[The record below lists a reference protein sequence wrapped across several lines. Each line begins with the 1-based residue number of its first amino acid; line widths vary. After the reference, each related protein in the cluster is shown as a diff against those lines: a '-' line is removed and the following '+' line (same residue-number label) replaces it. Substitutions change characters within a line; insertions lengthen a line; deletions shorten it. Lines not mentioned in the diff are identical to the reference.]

1 MDKLQK
7 KIIRACTVS
16 MSLGFVKGMLPD
28 LKKIYEV
35 VLLSSPGE
43 EMEEIE
49 KQGLA
54 RCIALPMERRI
65 SPIKDFISLCKL
77 IKVFK
82 REKPDM
88 VHSMT
93 PKAGLLCM
101 MAGRLT
107 HVPVRIHTFTGL
119 VWPTAKGLQR
129 WILKMTDRITCS
141 CATHIIPEGQ
151 GVLNDLRTGGIT
163 SKELKVLGYGN
174 VRGIDMTRFSH
185 RPEIIEKARQ
195 IRKND
200 VFTFLFVGRIVGDKG
215 INELVEAFIRLHSE
229 YNKVRLLLVGFF
241 EENID
246 PILPVTKTQIENTP
260 SIIAA
265 GEQLGDDLIAHYAAA
280 DCFVFPSYREGFPN
294 TVMEAGAM
302 GLPCIVT
309 NINGSREI
317 ITSNIDDDNSTVAI
331 KANGIIVPSKNVE
344 VLYEAMKFIITN
356 KEKRE
361 AMAANARPMIEKRFE
376 QGFVRKCLYDYYEEI
391 L

>member
-151 GVLNDLRTGGIT
+151 GVLNDLKTGGIT

-185 RPEIIEKARQ
+185 RPEIIEKAKQ

-309 NINGSREI
+309 DINGSREI

-344 VLYEAMKFIITN
+344 MLYEAMKFIITN
-356 KEKRE
+356 KEKKE

>member
-1 MDKLQK
+1 M
-7 KIIRACTVS
+7 
-16 MSLGFVKGMLPD
+16 
-28 LKKIYEV
+28 
-35 VLLSSPGE
+35 
-43 EMEEIE
+43 
-49 KQGLA
+49 
-54 RCIALPMERRI
+54 
-65 SPIKDFISLCKL
+65 
-77 IKVFK
+77 
-82 REKPDM
+82 
-88 VHSMT
+88 
-93 PKAGLLCM
+93 
-101 MAGRLT
+101 
-107 HVPVRIHTFTGL
+107 
-119 VWPTAKGLQR
+119 
-129 WILKMTDRITCS
+129 
-141 CATHIIPEGQ
+141 
-151 GVLNDLRTGGIT
+151 
-163 SKELKVLGYGN
+163 
-174 VRGIDMTRFSH
+174 
-185 RPEIIEKARQ
+185 
-195 IRKND
+195 
-200 VFTFLFVGRIVGDKG
+200 FTFLFVGRIVGDKG

-309 NINGSREI
+309 DINGSREI

-344 VLYEAMKFIITN
+344 MLYEAMKFIITN